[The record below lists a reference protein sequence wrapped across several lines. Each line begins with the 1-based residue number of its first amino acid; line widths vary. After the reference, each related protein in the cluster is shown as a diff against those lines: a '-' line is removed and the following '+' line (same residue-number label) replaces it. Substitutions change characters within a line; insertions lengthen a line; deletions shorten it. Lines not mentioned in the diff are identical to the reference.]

1 MVKKNSTKIS
11 VLLTSYKYLM
21 NNNTTLKITIYWKVS
36 ICLRITISGID
47 NIWKA
52 STLFIKLANININL
66 AIYMVC

>member
-1 MVKKNSTKIS
+1 
-11 VLLTSYKYLM
+11 M